1 MGDLLGSPC
10 VAFLFWQTFFSASHH
25 EISRSGYP
33 NGDKFKKERKM
44 VISSKKNEKCILSR
58 FGYTRGP
65 WRGTSYAGPT
75 GLGRRVEVRV

>member
-1 MGDLLGSPC
+1 MGDLLGSPR
-10 VAFLFWQTFFSASHH
+10 VAFLFLANFFFPLL
-25 EISRSGYP
+25 IT
-33 NGDKFKKERKM
+33 KFRVPGIQM
-44 VISSKKNEKCILSR
+44 VVSSKKNEKCILSR